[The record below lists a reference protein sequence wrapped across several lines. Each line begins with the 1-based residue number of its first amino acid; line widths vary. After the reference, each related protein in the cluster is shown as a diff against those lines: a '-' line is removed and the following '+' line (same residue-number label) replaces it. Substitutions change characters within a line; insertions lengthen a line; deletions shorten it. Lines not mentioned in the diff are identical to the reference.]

1 MLGYLETAEGVLT
14 ITSLLLVVAL
24 ICSYIIIQRLQQKLS
39 QQQKHRQ
46 Q

>member
-1 MLGYLETAEGVLT
+1 MLAYLETAEGVLT

-24 ICSYIIIQRLQQKLS
+24 ICSYVIIRRLQGKLS
-39 QQQKHRQ
+39 QQQKKHQ